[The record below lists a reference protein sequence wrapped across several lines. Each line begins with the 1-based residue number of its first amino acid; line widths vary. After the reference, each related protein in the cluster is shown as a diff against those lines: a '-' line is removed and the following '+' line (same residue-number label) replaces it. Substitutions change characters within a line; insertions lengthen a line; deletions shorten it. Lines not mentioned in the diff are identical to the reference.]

1 MWIYSFPNTFYSETT
16 LSPLCVI
23 GHLVKDFAV
32 VVVQL
37 LSHVRLFVTPWT
49 AAHQAF
55 LSFTISWSLL
65 KLVSIESVTQ
75 LPLLCYPFSPA
86 LSLSHHHGL
95 FNESALPKVLELQL
109 QRLIDHICMI
119 LFLGSLFCSI
129 GLCVSFC
136 TRTIIFWLLWLCN
149 IVWRQ
154 DVWCLQLCSSFSRS
168 LWLFEVFCDS
178 IQIF

>member
-1 MWIYSFPNTFYSETT
+1 MLHVDIQFSQYHLFRDYSFPIMCYWTPWRQPTGDALGLGLESGLVGVDLHETSIPADPGRSE
-16 LSPLCVI
+16 LL
-23 GHLVKDFAV
+23 A

-65 KLVSIESVTQ
+65 KLMSIESVTQ

-95 FNESALPKVLELQL
+95 FQ
-109 QRLIDHICMI
+109 
-119 LFLGSLFCSI
+119 
-129 GLCVSFC
+129 
-136 TRTIIFWLLWLCN
+136 
-149 IVWRQ
+149 
-154 DVWCLQLCSSFSRS
+154 
-168 LWLFEVFCDS
+168 
-178 IQIF
+178 